1 MHKAVLS
8 IFIGLSVALILFSLP
23 AVPSGHLINSGHY
36 TNDIST
42 PVSSHVQI
50 YSTYPGSPQYEI
62 YVPLNSSG
70 FAVYPIWHI
79 FLYGNGAFTLSVNGT
94 QVESGYSSGVYNL
107 SYTFSGQSAD
117 AVLIFNGKYTFHDS
131 ISSELTDHNIQS
143 VQVYSSYPGQAQFL
157 TVQNGVSG
165 ALMYTYWTAIL
176 QSTQNVTYSIYV
188 GGQSL
193 ASGSFVGTKTIKFNV
208 TGSSAT
214 VTIGVGKEVYRYPSE
229 LISSVPIQKYYAPKP
244 PALVYTVT
252 EYEYGIARAFVAS
265 LFAVLVLLLSV
276 RKLVMERN
284 KREVH
289 IL

>member
-1 MHKAVLS
+1 MLISAL
-8 IFIGLSVALILFSLP
+8 IGLAFLFLVVSSVP
-23 AVPSGHLINSGHY
+23 AISGQPGNSGHNV
-36 TNDIST
+36 TDAVT
-42 PVSSHVQI
+42 HTSSRVLI

-79 FLYGNGAFTLSVNGT
+79 FLYGNGAFTLLADGS
-94 QVESGYSSGVYNL
+94 QVESGFSTGAYNL
-107 SYTFSGQSAD
+107 SYTFTGGYAN
-117 AVLIFNGKYTFHDS
+117 ATLIFNGKYTFHDS

-176 QSTQNVTYSIYV
+176 QSTQNVTYSVYL

-193 ASGSFVGTKTIKFNV
+193 VSGSFVGTKIINFNV

-214 VTIGVGKEVYRYPSE
+214 VTIGVGKEIYKYPSE
-229 LISSVPIQKYYAPKP
+229 SISSVPIQKYYAPKP
-244 PALVYTVT
+244 PSDVATFLDEIFTAIKGVVGIFPAMILSYIGVKPLV
-252 EYEYGIARAFVAS
+252 IAR
-265 LFAVLVLLLSV
+265 
-276 RKLVMERN
+276 KERTP
-284 KREVH
+284 VVW
-289 IL
+289 